1 MATGAQLSLVDLA
14 RRTDPSGEAAEIAEL
29 LSMADEI
36 YDDLVWKEG
45 NTNTGHI
52 FTVRTSIP
60 TGWWRYIGQGVPMM
74 KTTTAQGRINCGMLE
89 GNSTLD
95 RKLVDMAGT
104 AAEQRRFRYQ
114 EDNGILEGMAQNV
127 AGQFFYGNQP
137 ANPASFSGLFAAFYN
152 TVNPAT
158 SAVAANVFDGG
169 GVGTANASIMLVG
182 WSPRSIY
189 GVFPKGAKAGLTVE
203 PLDYTEVAYDSL
215 GNPYR
220 AYITWFKQEAG
231 LCVEDWRWGSRLAN
245 LDVTNAGLGGPNAT
259 DIFAVLSKMVLR
271 LPKMARGQSGITE
284 TDARA
289 EAGLVVRPA
298 IYANRTVRGYMDIQA
313 IRDRNVLL
321 GPRDYAGEPVTS
333 FRMIPIRV
341 VDKLVSTEARVV

>member
-1 MATGAQLSLVDLA
+1 MLTLIDLA
-14 RRTDPSGEAAEIAEL
+14 RRTDPDGDTAEVAEL

-45 NTNTGHI
+45 NTNTGNV

-74 KTTTAQGRINCGMLE
+74 KTTTAQGRVNCGMIE
-89 GNSTLD
+89 GNSTID
-95 RKLVDMAGT
+95 RKLLEMAG
-104 AAEQRRFRYQ
+104 AGRDQMRFRYT
-114 EDNGILEGMAQNV
+114 EDNGILEGIGQTV

-158 SAVAANVFDGG
+158 SPVAANVFDGG
-169 GVGTANASIMLVG
+169 GLGTANASIMLIG

-189 GVFPKGAKAGLTVE
+189 GMFPKGAKAGLTVE
-203 PLDYTEVAYDSL
+203 PLDYTELAYDSL

-220 AYITWFKQEAG
+220 AAITWFKQEAG
-231 LCVEDWRWGSRLAN
+231 LCVEDWRWGSRFCN
-245 LDVTNAGLGGPNAT
+245 LDVTNAGLGGPNAA
-259 DIFAVLSKMVLR
+259 DMFATMSKMVLR
-271 LPKMARGQSGITE
+271 LPKMARGVSGVTE
-284 TDARA
+284 TDAKS

-298 IYANRTVRGYMDIQA
+298 FYAPRTVRGYMDIQA

-333 FRMIPIRV
+333 FRMVPIRV
-341 VDKLVSTEARVV
+341 VDKLLSTESRVV

>member
-1 MATGAQLSLVDLA
+1 MATGSQLSLIDLA

-45 NTNTGHI
+45 NTNTGHV

-60 TGWWRYIGQGVPMM
+60 QGWWRFIGQGVPMA
-74 KTTTAQGRINCGMLE
+74 KTTTAQGRVNTGMLE
-89 GNSTLD
+89 ENSTID
-95 RKLVDMAGT
+95 RKLLEMAGGSR
-104 AAEQRRFRYQ
+104 EQNRMRYQ
-114 EDNGILEGMAQNV
+114 EDNGILEGMAQNI

-137 ANPASFSGLFAAFYN
+137 ANPASFSGFFTAFYN
-152 TVNPAT
+152 TVNPAN
-158 SAVAANVFDGG
+158 SPVAANVFDGG
-169 GVGTANASIMLVG
+169 GVGTSNASLFLAG
-182 WSPRSIY
+182 WSPRSMY

-203 PLDYTEVAYDSL
+203 PLDYVQLAYDSL

-220 AYITWFKQEAG
+220 AVVTWFRQEAG
-231 LCVEDWRWGSRLAN
+231 LCVEDWRWGCRYCN
-245 LDVTNAGLGGPNAT
+245 LDVTNAGLGGPNAA
-259 DIFAVLSKMVLR
+259 DIYATMRKMVLR
-271 LPKMARGQSGITE
+271 LPKMARNISGITE

-298 IYANRTVRGYMDIQA
+298 FYANRTVRGYMDIQA

-321 GPRDYAGEPVTS
+321 GPRDYAGGPVTD
-333 FRMIPIRV
+333 INGVPLRV
-341 VDKLVSTEARVV
+341 VDKMLSTEARVV